1 MPDEPWFVLESGPRR
16 AGISELHG
24 ASEPCPRL
32 YRRVGRQP
40 TKLDDQNHQHEQFRL
55 PSRST
60 RRDGTDPRRRASR
73 WCGSGSRAR
82 PSTRTI
88 GVGITAGGDFGRT
101 GRAPSSDPCPR
112 FQDTC
117 GSAISH
123 AAPRAAGGE
132 TADDR
137 RPRGGLSTRRPPT
150 DCSSTLPHEAGAR
163 TRSRNGFGGSGGRA
177 GFACSSRLRR

>member
-1 MPDEPWFVLESGPRR
+1 MPGETSIGSAPGPRR
-16 AGISELHG
+16 AG
-24 ASEPCPRL
+24 RL
-32 YRRVGRQP
+32 AIGLKSLPETMRADRPSANQAH
-40 TKLDDQNHQHEQFRL
+40 QNHQHEQFRL

-117 GSAISH
+117 GSVISH
-123 AAPRAAGGE
+123 SAPRAAGGE

-137 RPRGGLSTRRPPT
+137 RPRGGVSTRRPPT
-150 DCSSTLPHEAGAR
+150 DCSSTLPHEAGR
-163 TRSRNGFGGSGGRA
+163 WHVSGRSG
-177 GFACSSRLRR
+177 RLRATDRPA